1 MANFNM
7 AKIILGGRITT
18 DIELRTTPSGV
29 SIVSFS
35 IAVNRRGTVKQ
46 GEEQKSDFFSCVAW
60 RGTAEF
66 ITQYFRKGSAICVF
80 GTIENNNWVDNNGM
94 THYGSRVTV
103 DEAYFVDSKADAP
116 VGAPV
121 GTAAVKPEAS
131 VYKSPAMADGGY
143 TQLEP
148 PGNDDELPF

>member
-1 MANFNM
+1 MANFNVN
-7 AKIILGGRITT
+7 KIILGGRISS
-18 DIELRTTPSGV
+18 DIELKTTPSGV
-29 SIVSFS
+29 SVVSFS
-35 IAVNRRGTVKQ
+35 ITVNRRGGKQ

-66 ITQYFRKGSAICVF
+66 ITQYFRKGSAIYVF
-80 GTIENNNWVDNNGM
+80 GTIENNNWTDNNGV

-116 VGAPV
+116 GGA
-121 GTAAVKPEAS
+121 AIVKPEAS
-131 VYKSPAMADGGY
+131 VYKSPAMDDGGY

-148 PGNDDELPF
+148 LANNDELPF

>member
-1 MANFNM
+1 MANFNVN
-7 AKIILGGRITT
+7 KIILGGRIAS
-18 DIELRTTPSGV
+18 DIELKTTPSGV
-29 SIVSFS
+29 SVVSFS
-35 IAVNRRGTVKQ
+35 IAVNRRGGKQ

-66 ITQYFRKGSAICVF
+66 VTRYFRKGSAICIF
-80 GTIENNNWVDNNGM
+80 GVIENNNWTDNNGM

-116 VGAPV
+116 GGA
-121 GTAAVKPEAS
+121 AIVKPEAS
-131 VYKSPAMADGGY
+131 VYKSPAMDDGGY

-148 PGNDDELPF
+148 LANNEELPF

>member
-1 MANFNM
+1 MANFNVN
-7 AKIILGGRITT
+7 KIILGGRITS
-18 DIELRTTPSGV
+18 DIELKTTPSGV
-29 SIVSFS
+29 SVVSFS
-35 IAVNRRGTVKQ
+35 IAVNRRGGKQ

-66 ITQYFRKGSAICVF
+66 ITRYFRKWSAIYIF
-80 GTIENNNWVDNNGM
+80 GVIENNNWVDNNGM

-116 VGAPV
+116 VGA
-121 GTAAVKPEAS
+121 AAVKPEAS
-131 VYKSPAMADGGY
+131 VYKSPAMDDGGY

-148 PGNDDELPF
+148 LANNEDLPF

>member
-1 MANFNM
+1 MANFNVN
-7 AKIILGGRITT
+7 KIILGGRISS
-18 DIELRTTPSGV
+18 DIELKTTPSGV
-29 SIVSFS
+29 SVVSFS
-35 IAVNRRGTVKQ
+35 IAVNRRGGKQ

-66 ITQYFRKGSAICVF
+66 ITQYFRKGSAICIF
-80 GTIENNNWVDNNGM
+80 GVIENNNWTDNNGV

-116 VGAPV
+116 GGA
-121 GTAAVKPEAS
+121 AIVKPEPS
-131 VYKSPAMADGGY
+131 LYKSPAMDNGGY

-148 PGNDDELPF
+148 LANNDELPF

>member
-1 MANFNM
+1 MANFNVN
-7 AKIILGGRITT
+7 KIILGGRIAS
-18 DIELRTTPSGV
+18 DIELKTTPSGV
-29 SIVSFS
+29 SVVSFS
-35 IAVNRRGTVKQ
+35 IAVNRRGGKQ

-66 ITQYFRKGSAICVF
+66 ITRYFRKGSAIYIF
-80 GTIENNNWVDNNGM
+80 GVIENNNWVDNNGM

-116 VGAPV
+116 GGA
-121 GTAAVKPEAS
+121 AIVKPEPS
-131 VYKSPAMADGGY
+131 LYKSPAMDDGGY

-148 PGNDDELPF
+148 LANNDELPF

>member
-1 MANFNM
+1 MANFNVN
-7 AKIILGGRITT
+7 KIILGGRIAS
-18 DIELRTTPSGV
+18 DIELKTTPSGV
-29 SIVSFS
+29 SVVSFS
-35 IAVNRRGTVKQ
+35 IAVNRRGGKQ

-80 GTIENNNWVDNNGM
+80 GVIENNNWTDNNGV
-94 THYGSRVTV
+94 THYGNRVTV

-116 VGAPV
+116 GGA
-121 GTAAVKPEAS
+121 AIVKPEPGL
-131 VYKSPAMADGGY
+131 YKSPAMDDGGY

-148 PGNDDELPF
+148 LANNDELPF

>member
-1 MANFNM
+1 MANFNVN
-7 AKIILGGRITT
+7 KIILGGRIAS
-18 DIELRTTPSGV
+18 DIELKTTPSGV
-29 SIVSFS
+29 SVVSFS
-35 IAVNRRGTVKQ
+35 IAVNRRGGKQ

-66 ITQYFRKGSAICVF
+66 ITQYFRKGSAICIF
-80 GTIENNNWVDNNGM
+80 GVIENNNWTDNNGM

-116 VGAPV
+116 VGAA
-121 GTAAVKPEAS
+121 TVKPEVS

-148 PGNDDELPF
+148 LANNEELPF

>member
-1 MANFNM
+1 MANFNVN
-7 AKIILGGRITT
+7 KIILGGRIAS
-18 DIELRTTPSGV
+18 DIELKTTPSGV
-29 SIVSFS
+29 SVVSFS
-35 IAVNRRGTVKQ
+35 IAVNRRGGKQ

-66 ITQYFRKGSAICVF
+66 ITQYFRKGSAIYIF
-80 GTIENNNWVDNNGM
+80 GVIENNNWVDNNGM

-116 VGAPV
+116 VGAPAGAV
-121 GTAAVKPEAS
+121 VKPEAG

-143 TQLEP
+143 SQLEP
-148 PGNDDELPF
+148 LANNEERPF

>member
-1 MANFNM
+1 MANFNVN
-7 AKIILGGRITT
+7 KIILGGRISS
-18 DIELRTTPSGV
+18 DIELKTTPSGV
-29 SIVSFS
+29 SVVSFS
-35 IAVNRRGTVKQ
+35 IAVNRRGGKQ

-66 ITQYFRKGSAICVF
+66 ITQYFRKGAAICIF
-80 GTIENNNWVDNNGM
+80 GVIENNNWVDNNGV

-116 VGAPV
+116 GGA
-121 GTAAVKPEAS
+121 AIVKPEPS
-131 VYKSPAMADGGY
+131 VYKSPAMDGGY

-148 PGNDDELPF
+148 LANNEDLPF

>member
-1 MANFNM
+1 MANFNVN
-7 AKIILGGRITT
+7 KIILGGRIAS
-18 DIELRTTPSGV
+18 DIELKTTPSGV
-29 SIVSFS
+29 SVVSFS
-35 IAVNRRGTVKQ
+35 IAVNRRGGKQ

-66 ITQYFRKGSAICVF
+66 ITQYFRKGSAIYIF
-80 GTIENNNWVDNNGM
+80 GVIENNNWVDNNGM

-116 VGAPV
+116 GGA
-121 GTAAVKPEAS
+121 AIVKPEPS
-131 VYKSPAMADGGY
+131 LYKSPAMDDGGY

-148 PGNDDELPF
+148 LANNDELPF

>member
-1 MANFNM
+1 MANFNVN
-7 AKIILGGRITT
+7 KIILGGRIAS
-18 DIELRTTPSGV
+18 DIELKTTPSGV
-29 SIVSFS
+29 SVVSFS
-35 IAVNRRGTVKQ
+35 IAVNRRGGKQ

-66 ITQYFRKGSAICVF
+66 ITQYFRKGSAIYIF
-80 GTIENNNWVDNNGM
+80 GVIENNNWTDNNGM

-116 VGAPV
+116 VGA
-121 GTAAVKPEAS
+121 AVKPEAS

-148 PGNDDELPF
+148 LANNDELLF

>member
-1 MANFNM
+1 MANFNVN
-7 AKIILGGRITT
+7 KIILGGRISS
-18 DIELRTTPSGV
+18 DIELKTTPSGV
-29 SIVSFS
+29 SVVSFS
-35 IAVNRRGTVKQ
+35 IAVNRRGGKQ

-80 GTIENNNWVDNNGM
+80 GAIENNNWVDNNGV

-103 DEAYFVDSKADAP
+103 DEVYFVDSKADAP
-116 VGAPV
+116 GGA
-121 GTAAVKPEAS
+121 AAVKPEAS

-143 TQLEP
+143 AQLELLA
-148 PGNDDELPF
+148 NDDELPF

>member
-1 MANFNM
+1 MANFNVN
-7 AKIILGGRITT
+7 KIILGGRISS
-18 DIELRTTPSGV
+18 DIELKTTPSGV
-29 SIVSFS
+29 SVVSFS
-35 IAVNRRGTVKQ
+35 IAVNRRGGKQ

-66 ITQYFRKGSAICVF
+66 ITQYIRKGSAICIF
-80 GTIENNNWVDNNGM
+80 GVIEKNNWVDNNGM

-116 VGAPV
+116 GGA
-121 GTAAVKPEAS
+121 AIVKPEAS

-148 PGNDDELPF
+148 LANNDELPF

>member
-1 MANFNM
+1 MANFNVN
-7 AKIILGGRITT
+7 KIILGGRISS
-18 DIELRTTPSGV
+18 DIELKTTPSGV
-29 SIVSFS
+29 SVVSFS
-35 IAVNRRGTVKQ
+35 IAVNRRGGKQ

-66 ITQYFRKGSAICVF
+66 ITQYFRKGSAIYIF
-80 GTIENNNWVDNNGM
+80 GVIENNNWTDNNGM

-116 VGAPV
+116 GGA
-121 GTAAVKPEAS
+121 AIVKPEAS

-148 PGNDDELPF
+148 LANNDELPF